1 MRPRALIDCIKNCI
15 GIAINRGHEKI
26 QEQDIL
32 EGVKHF
38 SYDIIQE
45 ISREIRD
52 IMPEVSDALFM
63 FIGQDNILDT
73 ETLNQLFEKEG
84 IKAENWEKL
93 TDFLLWYGV
102 IGIYDN
108 ENVKYI
114 YNTNYDLSILKR
126 YQKLSEN
133 NTYYQLYPT
142 FVIDNSFFD

>member
-1 MRPRALIDCIKNCI
+1 
-15 GIAINRGHEKI
+15 
-26 QEQDIL
+26 
-32 EGVKHF
+32 
-38 SYDIIQE
+38 
-45 ISREIRD
+45 
-52 IMPEVSDALFM
+52 MPEVSDALFM